1 MKTKKRTPIGYYVLP
16 NMLTTASMFSG
27 FLAILWAISGRFHDS
42 AMAVLVS
49 CIFDGLDGKVAR
61 LTRASS
67 DFGIQMDSLAD
78 LVAFGVAPAII
89 VFLWQIHFFGR
100 LGVAIA
106 FLYVACGALRLARFN
121 LMAMKKDVYDPRFFM
136 GLPIP
141 AAACFL
147 ATFILFSKWAS
158 FDLIFSQ
165 KGLAVFSL
173 ASTFILALLMVSR
186 VKYYSFKD
194 MSIFKARPFTSSVLV
209 VLLFVLVG
217 SEPHLI
223 SFLFFFFYTIS
234 GPVYTYIYLPLH
246 HGRPLLRGLARGKSS
261 ED

>member
-1 MKTKKRTPIGYYVLP
+1 MKKNRRIPIGYYIIP

-27 FLAILWAISGRFHDS
+27 FLGILWAISGKFYQ
-42 AMAVLVS
+42 AALAVLVS

-61 LTRASS
+61 LTKASS

-78 LVAFGVAPAII
+78 LIAFGVTPAIT
-89 VFLWQIHFFGR
+89 VFLWQIHTFGR
-100 LGVAIA
+100 LGVAMS

-121 LMAMKKDVYDPRFFM
+121 IMAMKKDVYDPRFFM

-141 AAACFL
+141 AAACFI
-147 ATFILFSKWAS
+147 ATFILFSRWAS
-158 FDLIFSQ
+158 FDKFFSQRELAIFS
-165 KGLAVFSL
+165 LI
-173 ASTFILALLMVSR
+173 STFVLALLMVSN

-217 SEPHLI
+217 SEPYLI
-223 SFLFFFFYTIS
+223 TFLFFLFYVIS
-234 GPVYTYIYLPLH
+234 GPVYMYLYLSIH
-246 HGRPLLRGLARGKSS
+246 QDRPLLRGLARRKSS
-261 ED
+261 